1 ITTAWARLPAGTPAW
16 TGTITW
22 SGSGM
27 NSSPPDAI
35 SRLAVPSR
43 AASPSQVTE
52 IGLSMVQER
61 KSFVAWLQAA
71 PMMLIFAVFFLL
83 PLLFVTIVSAW
94 DYNEYEM
101 IPAFSLRGYSDT
113 FEGCIAD
120 LPNLCTILKTYLKTL
135 KLCLLACVQTLLI
148 GSPVAYFLTF
158 HIRSKTWQIVLTLLC
173 TIPFLASNVIRM
185 IAWIPLLGRNG
196 LVNQGLLHMGV
207 IQHPLEW
214 LLFSEF
220 SVVLALVHL
229 FTFFMVVPIFNSM
242 IRIDK
247 RLIEAAYDA
256 GATGWQTLV
265 NIVIPLAKPGI
276 VIGSIFVITIVMGDF
291 VTIGVMGGQQIASAG
306 KIIEARVNA
315 LQFPA
320 AAANA
325 VILLGTTILI
335 ISALTRIVD
344 IRKEL

>member
-1 ITTAWARLPAGTPAW
+1 MTL
-16 TGTITW
+16 
-22 SGSGM
+22 
-27 NSSPPDAI
+27 
-35 SRLAVPSR
+35 
-43 AASPSQVTE
+43 
-52 IGLSMVQER
+52 ER
-61 KSFVAWLQAA
+61 KSFVGWLQAA
-71 PMMLIFAVFFLL
+71 PMMLVFTLFFLL
-83 PLLFVTIVSAW
+83 PLLFVVIVSAW

-101 IPAFSLRGYSDT
+101 IPAFSLRGYTDT
-113 FEGCIAD
+113 FEGCVAD
-120 LPNLCTILKTYLKTL
+120 LPDLCTILKTYLKTVE
-135 KLCLLACVQTLLI
+135 LCVLTWVLTLLI
-148 GSPVAYFLTF
+148 GFTVAYFLAF
-158 HIRSKTWQIVLTLLC
+158 HVRSRTWQIVLTLIC
-173 TIPFLASNVIRM
+173 TIPFWTSNVIRM

-196 LVNQGLLHMGV
+196 LVNKGLLGIGV
-207 IQHPLEW
+207 IQQPLEW

-247 RLIEAAYDA
+247 RLVEAAYDA
-256 GATGWQTLV
+256 GASGWQTLV
-265 NIVIPLAKPGI
+265 NVVIPLAKPGI

-306 KIIEARVNA
+306 KIIETRLNA

-325 VILLGTTILI
+325 VILLGITILI
-335 ISALTRIVD
+335 ISSLTRIVD